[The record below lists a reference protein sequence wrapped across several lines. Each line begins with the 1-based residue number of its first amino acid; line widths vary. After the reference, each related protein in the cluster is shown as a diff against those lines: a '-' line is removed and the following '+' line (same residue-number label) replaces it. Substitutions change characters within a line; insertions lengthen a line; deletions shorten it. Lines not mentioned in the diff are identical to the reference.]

1 MINQPYVCTDPE
13 IIALREK
20 MAALMKKHDLPEFD
34 FNVKAQIPTRGV
46 LLKACES
53 LDKILNELIANTDI
67 KAKSSFCA
75 KVSSYANKIDYCL
88 TYYHRMS
95 PPLSVAYRPMQFR
108 IAWYAEQSKNSVV
121 SV

>member
-1 MINQPYVCTDPE
+1 MTTQPYVCTDPE

-20 MAALMKKHDLPEFD
+20 MAALVKTHDLPVFD
-34 FNVKAQIPTRGV
+34 FNVKAQIPARIV

-67 KAKSSFCA
+67 TAKSALCA

-88 TYYHRMS
+88 SYYHRMS

-121 SV
+121 TG

>member
-1 MINQPYVCTDPE
+1 MTIQPYVCTDPE

-20 MAALMKKHDLPEFD
+20 MSALVKSHDLPVFD
-34 FNVKAQIPTRGV
+34 FNVKAQIPARNV

-67 KAKSSFCA
+67 TAKSAFCA

-88 TYYHRMS
+88 SYYHRMS
-95 PPLSVAYRPMQFR
+95 PPLSVAYRPMQYR

-121 SV
+121 TG

>member
-1 MINQPYVCTDPE
+1 MTIQPYVCTDPE

-20 MAALMKKHDLPEFD
+20 MAALVKTHDLPVFD
-34 FNVKAQIPTRGV
+34 FNVKAQIPARSV

-67 KAKSSFCA
+67 TAKSAFCA

-88 TYYHRMS
+88 SYYHRMS

-108 IAWYAEQSKNSVV
+108 IAWYAEQSKKSVV
-121 SV
+121 TG